1 MKKIKLNV
9 CDFWSGRLIE
19 GMKGKLIG
27 FENYGEEF
35 ELYVLRLVDDGSIV
49 VVKRS
54 EVCVKL

>member
-1 MKKIKLNV
+1 
-9 CDFWSGRLIE
+9 
-19 GMKGKLIG
+19 MKGKLIG